1 MIVKRNGG
9 MTEFIP
15 SPREKRESLIRDH
28 VLELVGLLHERLCL
42 IEEAS
47 GIDAEPAER
56 CRRLLDRVSAEEKE
70 IRKINQ
76 ALLLPHEKTNE
87 LGKGTIRSPTI
98 P

>member
-42 IEEAS
+42 IEESS
-47 GIDAEPAER
+47 GIDPESAER
-56 CRRLLDRVSAEEKE
+56 CRQLLDRVRAEERQ
-70 IRKINQ
+70 IRDLNRRL
-76 ALLLPHEKTNE
+76 AE
-87 LGKGTIRSPTI
+87 
-98 P
+98 

>member
-47 GIDAEPAER
+47 GIDPEPAER
-56 CRRLLDRVSAEEKE
+56 CRYLLDRIRAEERQTHDLNRRLAE
-70 IRKINQ
+70 EGIQ
-76 ALLLPHEKTNE
+76 HGSPALT
-87 LGKGTIRSPTI
+87 
-98 P
+98 

>member
-42 IEEAS
+42 VEQAS
-47 GIDAEPAER
+47 GIDLESAER
-56 CRRLLDRVSAEEKE
+56 CRQLLERIRAEERQTQDLNRRLAE
-70 IRKINQ
+70 QGIQ
-76 ALLLPHEKTNE
+76 HGSTALT
-87 LGKGTIRSPTI
+87 
-98 P
+98 

>member
-56 CRRLLDRVSAEEKE
+56 CRHLLDRIRAEERQTQDLNRRLAKE
-70 IRKINQ
+70 GIQ
-76 ALLLPHEKTNE
+76 HGSPALT
-87 LGKGTIRSPTI
+87 
-98 P
+98 

>member
-15 SPREKRESLIRDH
+15 SPREKREGLIRDH

-47 GIDAEPAER
+47 GIDPEPAER
-56 CRRLLDRVSAEEKE
+56 CRQLLDRIRAEERQTRDLNRRLAE
-70 IRKINQ
+70 EGIQ
-76 ALLLPHEKTNE
+76 H
-87 LGKGTIRSPTI
+87 GSPVLT
-98 P
+98 